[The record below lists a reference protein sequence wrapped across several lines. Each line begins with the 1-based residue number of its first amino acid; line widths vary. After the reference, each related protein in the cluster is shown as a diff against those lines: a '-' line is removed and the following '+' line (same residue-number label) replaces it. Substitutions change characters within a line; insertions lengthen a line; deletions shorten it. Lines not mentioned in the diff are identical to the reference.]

1 MSKGSAADAFD
12 VESYCAKL
20 ANSGSE
26 HGHQRA
32 FFGWLNYVSFR
43 GLYPLAG
50 LCYAVPNGG
59 KRDPATAARLK
70 AEGVK
75 AGVPDVVYPVP
86 RQRFASLYME
96 LKVDKGRASEVQ
108 EWWHAQLRACGHAV
122 AVCWGWQAA
131 RQCFLDYESG
141 AQVQEVYR

>member
-1 MSKGSAADAFD
+1 MNPNFD
-12 VESYCAKL
+12 VDAYCAKL
-20 ANSGSE
+20 AAAGSE
-26 HGHQRA
+26 HSHQRA
-32 FFGWLNYVSFR
+32 LFGWLNHAAFTGAV
-43 GLYPLAG
+43 PLAG

-86 RQRFASLYME
+86 RSRYASLYME
-96 LKVDKGRASEVQ
+96 LKVKDGRASDAQ

-131 RQCFLDYESG
+131 RRCFLQYDAGGTVDEEYK
-141 AQVQEVYR
+141 

>member
-1 MSKGSAADAFD
+1 MEPTKTFD
-12 VESYCAKL
+12 VDEYCAKL
-20 ANSGSE
+20 AASGSE

-32 FFGWLNYVSFR
+32 LFGWLNYASFQQ
-43 GLYPLAG
+43 LVPTAG

-75 AGVPDVVYPVP
+75 AGVPDVVYPV
-86 RQRFASLYME
+86 RRGQYLTLYME
-96 LKVDKGRASEVQ
+96 LKVDKGRASDVQ
-108 EWWHAQLRACGHAV
+108 QWWHESLLAQGHAV

-131 RQCFLDYESG
+131 RRCFLQYEAG
-141 AQVQEVYR
+141 GTVDREYK

>member
-1 MSKGSAADAFD
+1 MAVNKDFD
-12 VESYCAKL
+12 VDAYCEKL
-20 ANSGSE
+20 ASGGSE

-32 FFGWLNYVSFR
+32 LFGWFNYVSFSQQIR
-43 GLYPLAG
+43 TAA

-75 AGVPDVVYPVP
+75 AGVPDVVYPVRRGP
-86 RQRFASLYME
+86 YLTLYME

-108 EWWHAQLRACGHAV
+108 EWWHAALRAEGHAV

-131 RQCFLDYESG
+131 RRCFLQYDSG
-141 AQVQEVYR
+141 GTVDEEYK